1 MRACRLPHP
10 LLKWSCSPGRQP
22 EGLDLREVFVF
33 PLKRPPW
40 VSCSLWKGQTQPLVP
55 PVFSKQVKDT
65 VDNWPPGCGQGEAP
79 VPIPRGTSLAKALQ
93 PASSPEASALT
104 LGLGSG
110 EQASEAWRGGPR
122 REGASPSCLALGT
135 KQAAPGAA
143 EMGALHH
150 LLFLV
155 LFSGH

>member
-1 MRACRLPHP
+1 MRAGRLPHP

-33 PLKRPPW
+33 PVRRPPW
-40 VSCSLWKGQTQPLVP
+40 VPCFPLEGADTAP
-55 PVFSKQVKDT
+55 SSTTVFSKQVKDA

-79 VPIPRGTSLAKALQ
+79 VPIPRGTSLAKAHQ

-110 EQASEAWRGGPR
+110 EQASEAWR
-122 REGASPSCLALGT
+122 EGAEEGGGQSQLPS
-135 KQAAPGAA
+135 
-143 EMGALHH
+143 
-150 LLFLV
+150 
-155 LFSGH
+155 SGY